1 MPVNNENCS
10 GLYLDLMKRCLTNT
24 IYYEHECVSSAPWN
38 IKVKRF
44 FFQRLLAPLLRE
56 NNPEIMNRRHQDE
69 DRRVSGKDWPPVAH
83 TMIGLKRLDNI
94 QYCVEQIIKNNVPG
108 DLIETGVWRGGATIF
123 MRAVLK
129 AYAVSDRKVFVADS
143 FAGLPR
149 PDEVRYPQDK
159 GVDLYKYKNL
169 AVSLELVQQNFEK
182 YGLLDEQVCFL
193 IGWFK
198 ETLPNAPI
206 EKLAVLRLD
215 GDLYESTMDALKSLY
230 HKLSTGGFLIVDDYG
245 AVESCKAAVNDFRKE
260 RSIRE
265 EIIPIDWVGV
275 YWQKAR

>member
-24 IYYEHECVSSAPWN
+24 IYYEHECRNFTPWN
-38 IKVKRF
+38 KKIQRF
-44 FFQRLLAPLLRE
+44 FVQLLLRK
-56 NNPEIMNRRHQDE
+56 NNPEIINLRDQGE

-123 MRAVLK
+123 MRAILK
-129 AYAVSDRKVFVADS
+129 AYAVTDRKVFVADS

-149 PDEVRYPQDK
+149 PDEVRYPKDK
-159 GVDLYKYKNL
+159 GVNLYKYKDL
-169 AVSLELVQQNFEK
+169 AVSLERVKQNFER

-193 IGWFK
+193 KGWFK
-198 ETLPNAPI
+198 ETLPDAPI

-230 HKLSTGGFLIVDDYG
+230 HKLSAGGFLIVDDYG
-245 AVESCKAAVNDFRKE
+245 AVESCKAAVHDFRKE

>member
-24 IYYEHECVSSAPWN
+24 IYYDHECTSSAPWN
-38 IKVKRF
+38 KKIHRF
-44 FFQRLLAPLLRE
+44 FAELLLRKH
-56 NNPEIMNRRHQDE
+56 NPEIINSRDQGE
-69 DRRVSGKDWPPVAH
+69 DRRMSGKDWPPVAH

-123 MRAVLK
+123 MRAILK
-129 AYAVSDRKVFVADS
+129 AYAVTDRKVFVADS

-159 GVDLYKYKNL
+159 GVDLYKYKKL
-169 AVSLELVQQNFEK
+169 AVSLERVKQNFKK
-182 YGLLDEQVCFL
+182 YGLLDEQVYFL
-193 IGWFK
+193 KGWFK
-198 ETLPNAPI
+198 DTLPDAPI

-215 GDLYESTMDALKSLY
+215 GDLYESTMEALKSLY
-230 HKLSTGGFLIVDDYG
+230 HKLSVGGFLIVDDYG
-245 AVESCKAAVNDFRKE
+245 AVESCKAAVHDFRKE
-260 RSIRE
+260 RSIME

-275 YWQKAR
+275 YWQKTR